1 MISMDSDHQS
11 YIHWAIDFK
20 MPAIWSEKPNLP
32 FVQYSPW
39 NLKPRIIDYVMHD
52 CTSCICCELHL
63 IIIAISAPFIGWY
76 TLSCHLMV
84 YTVLSLDGIL
94 CLVIGWY
101 GMYTVTVLYLL
112 LKPPQHTHLAYF
124 LCNCQLL
131 ETSIQYMNRIGM
143 HSNEHSK

>member
-84 YTVLSLDGIL
+84 YTVLSFDGIH

-101 GMYTVTVLYLL
+101 TLSCHWMVWHVYCYSIVLTAKTTSTHTLGLFSMQLSATWDFNTV
-112 LKPPQHTHLAYF
+112 H
-124 LCNCQLL
+124 
-131 ETSIQYMNRIGM
+131 E
-143 HSNEHSK
+143 